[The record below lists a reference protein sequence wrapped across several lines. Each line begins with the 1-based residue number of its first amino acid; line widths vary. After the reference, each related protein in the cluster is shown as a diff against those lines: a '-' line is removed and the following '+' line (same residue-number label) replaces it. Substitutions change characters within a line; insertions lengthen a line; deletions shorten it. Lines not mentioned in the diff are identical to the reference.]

1 MRVKMEKTGAMPDCS
16 LAIDIDG
23 HRDMIASAVRI
34 GMDELT
40 TTKRDDPRGAML
52 RMVAAYVLLRQ
63 DKLSLDSI
71 AQIMGENESW
81 ARSSTDYVA
90 RRIGHYYAFKL
101 YVDGMLETYA
111 RVRIEAGKVSGL
123 GVDGIRRRIADAVG
137 ITVAELVATIALELN
152 NDAEIIQKVAAYLL
166 LSKDK
171 LSVSE
176 VAEVMCKPAQWALSA
191 KDYVERHVKREQGLR
206 DFVARTGEAYLER
219 ENTEIGGSKSLAPAK
234 R

>member
-1 MRVKMEKTGAMPDCS
+1 MSREAAKLDVEGY
-16 LAIDIDG
+16 
-23 HRDMIASAVRI
+23 RDMIAPVVGI
-34 GMDELT
+34 GVDELT
-40 TTKRDDPRGAML
+40 TTRRDDPRSAML

-123 GVDGIRRRIADAVG
+123 GVDGVRKRIADAVG

-171 LSVSE
+171 LSVTE

-191 KDYVERHVKREQGLR
+191 KDYVERHVKREQGLK